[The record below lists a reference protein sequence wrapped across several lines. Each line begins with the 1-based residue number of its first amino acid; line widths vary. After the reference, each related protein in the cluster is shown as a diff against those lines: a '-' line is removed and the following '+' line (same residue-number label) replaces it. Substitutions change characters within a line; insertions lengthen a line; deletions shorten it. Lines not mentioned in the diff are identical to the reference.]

1 MRESAPKTYNFKLG
15 RVPYRRVRLLGWGMI
30 ALMLACSALFI
41 CAGMFF
47 WNTYA
52 HDFTLYL
59 KWQDALLAVC
69 WFIGGIAL
77 ISAGLIARFLY
88 AAQAGYTH
96 GMITLRDQENI
107 AMRDLSPENITSIFW
122 LMNSIFWCFTV
133 VLVSLAPT
141 ILIQWALHIPNPA
154 LAIIT
159 TCLAVLFCLATLVVG
174 IISGSFIIIG
184 FTGMVSFTRKMGA
197 AHVYRLN
204 DLTTVRIDN
213 FVLTVMYP
221 GETESMVD
229 LHLLTQEDQRRLLSL
244 LYRRW
249 METERSWN
257 PDLGE
262 EIFLALET
270 TEVRVPVSAI
280 HK

>member
-1 MRESAPKTYNFKLG
+1 
-15 RVPYRRVRLLGWGMI
+15 LGWT
-30 ALMLACSALFI
+30 LVVLTLFCSALFI
-41 CAGMFF
+41 CAGIFF
-47 WNTYA
+47 WNTYS
-52 HDFTLYL
+52 HEFTLYL
-59 KWQDALLAVC
+59 KWQDALLALC
-69 WFIGGIAL
+69 WFLGGIAL
-77 ISAGLIARFLY
+77 ISAVLIVRFLH
-88 AAQAGYTH
+88 AAQAGYTR
-96 GMITLRDQENI
+96 GMITLRDQETI
-107 AMRDLSPENITSIFW
+107 TMRDLSPENITSIFW

-133 VLVSLAPT
+133 VLASLAPT
-141 ILIQWALHIPNPA
+141 VLIQWALHIPNPI
-154 LAIIT
+154 LAVVA
-159 TCLAVLFCLATLVVG
+159 TCLAALFCLAALVIG

-184 FTGMVSFTRKMGA
+184 FTGMVSFTRKLGA

-229 LHLLTQEDQRRLLSL
+229 LHLLAQEDQRRLLSL

-262 EIFLALET
+262 EIFQALET
-270 TEVRVPVSAI
+270 TEVPAPVSAMR
-280 HK
+280 